1 MPPRVQAAA
10 GAANAPRSAAAV
22 GAASGERKKSPALDE
37 FCRDLVAEALA
48 GRIDPV
54 IGRDF
59 EVGRLETLPCY
70 ALVCCAVLCC
80 CCALLLLPCCA
91 VLCCCCAVLYHAVLC
106 CAVLLIRRVPG
117 GARQGDWHAPALK
130 EPRAVG
136 SWGLGMMS

>member
-70 ALVCCAVLCC
+70 ALVCCAVL
-80 CCALLLLPCCA
+80 LLCRAVPCCSLGECRA
-91 VLCCCCAVLYHAVLC
+91 GQGRGNGM
-106 CAVLLIRRVPG
+106 RR
-117 GARQGDWHAPALK
+117 R
-130 EPRAVG
+130 
-136 SWGLGMMS
+136 